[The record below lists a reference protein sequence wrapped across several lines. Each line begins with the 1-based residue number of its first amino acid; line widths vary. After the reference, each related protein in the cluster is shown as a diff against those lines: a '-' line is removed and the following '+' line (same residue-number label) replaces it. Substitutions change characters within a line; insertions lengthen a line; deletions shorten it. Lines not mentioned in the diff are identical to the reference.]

1 MELNEFIENYKEVFT
16 EIIEGSFDK
25 KAKELY
31 GKKALESYNKVSPNY
46 PNASRHRRGQ
56 DAESFVDSNNFVS
69 EIKRTADF
77 PLEKILLFGIDEFIE
92 KGIAEKKR
100 ITPKKVYE
108 ETEDELEGSSQ
119 NEVYNQLINTLVS
132 QLKQAGFDMK

>member
-56 DAESFVDSNNFVS
+56 DAESFVDPNHIFNKFTICQMDT
-69 EIKRTADF
+69 ENTDIYITNKIK
-77 PLEKILLFGIDEFIE
+77 
-92 KGIAEKKR
+92 
-100 ITPKKVYE
+100 
-108 ETEDELEGSSQ
+108 
-119 NEVYNQLINTLVS
+119 
-132 QLKQAGFDMK
+132 